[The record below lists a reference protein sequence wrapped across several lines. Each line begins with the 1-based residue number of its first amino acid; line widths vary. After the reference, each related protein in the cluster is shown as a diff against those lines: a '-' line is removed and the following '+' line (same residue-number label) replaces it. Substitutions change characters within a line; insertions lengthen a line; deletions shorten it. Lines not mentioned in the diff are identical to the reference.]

1 MVKKVRVSQRVKLI
15 AETFVSRGYTFG
27 DVTAI
32 IGDNYFFVNGIKPTS
47 TEREI
52 LRVGPGDWVP
62 VPGRPVF
69 PHIDGERSGFG
80 ANRGNRAT
88 VPTTTT
94 QTESDMSTGS
104 TTADLIKVFQNAIN
118 EAIEAK
124 VKDGGVSEARVAEL
138 VAEAVSRITPKEHII
153 KLGTLPPVKVEGT
166 PHKLLKRVLSLV
178 ACNVS
183 EKNVMLIGPAGSGKT
198 YLAEQVSKVLGLQ
211 FSALSFSP
219 GMSESK
225 LFGRVIPRITDG
237 KETYTASP
245 SVVAYR
251 DGGVVLLDELDNGDP
266 STISS
271 LNAFLANGWMFLPD
285 GSRVVRH
292 PDTVVIGSMNTL
304 GTGANRVYVGR
315 NALDGATLNRFVIEL
330 MDYDAD
336 LEKALCPE
344 DHIRDAVL
352 AVRKKVADNKLSR
365 IVGTRDLRL
374 VRSLV
379 LGVGDTL
386 PQALKV
392 MTANWSEADR
402 TAVGIR

>member
-1 MVKKVRVSQRVKLI
+1 MVKKVRIDQRVKLI
-15 AETFVSRGYTFG
+15 AKSFNDAGWTFG
-27 DVTAI
+27 DVTGI
-32 IGDNYFFVNGIKPTS
+32 LGEGYFTVLGINPTS
-47 TEREI
+47 TERAH
-52 LRVGPGDWVP
+52 LRVGPNDWVS

-69 PHIDGERSGFG
+69 PHIDGQRNGFG
-80 ANRGNRAT
+80 ANRSGAT
-88 VPTTTT
+88 TNPK
-94 QTESDMSTGS
+94 TESSDMSPATS
-104 TTADLIKVFQNAIN
+104 TTDLVAVLRRAID
-118 EAIEAK
+118 EAVEAK
-124 VKDGGVSEARVAEL
+124 VKNGGVSEETVRTL
-138 VAEAVSRITPKEHII
+138 VNEAISRMTPKEHVI

-183 EKNVMLIGPAGSGKT
+183 EKNIMLIGPAGSGKT
-198 YLAEQVSKVLGLQ
+198 FLAEQVAKVLGLQ

-225 LFGRVIPRITDG
+225 LFGRVIPRISDG
-237 KETYTASP
+237 KENYTPSP
-245 SVVAYR
+245 SVIAYR

-271 LNAFLANGWMFLPD
+271 LNSFLANGWMFLPD
-285 GSRVVRH
+285 GSRVTRH
-292 PDTVVIGSMNTL
+292 PDTIVIGSMNTL

-344 DHIRDAVL
+344 DNIREAVL
-352 AVRKKVADNKLSR
+352 AIRKKVADNKISR

-392 MTANWSEADR
+392 MSANWSESDR
-402 TAVGIR
+402 KAVGIN

>member
-1 MVKKVRVSQRVKLI
+1 MAKREVRVTQRVKLL
-15 AETFVSRGYTFG
+15 AEAFTSRGYTFG
-27 DVTAI
+27 DVTSVV
-32 IGDNYFFVNGIKPTS
+32 GDGYFFVLGINPTS
-47 TEREI
+47 TERET
-52 LRVGPGDWVP
+52 LRVGPNDWVS

-69 PHIDGERSGFG
+69 PHIDGERNGFG
-80 ANRGNRAT
+80 ANRSGVT
-88 VPTTTT
+88 PTPKP
-94 QTESDMSTGS
+94 EASPVASTAS
-104 TTADLIKVFQNAIN
+104 DLISVLRRHID
-118 EAIEAK
+118 EAVDAK
-124 VKDGGVSEARVAEL
+124 IADGGVSEEKVTEI
-138 VAEAVSRITPKEHII
+138 VKEALKTLAPKEHII
-153 KLGTLPPVKVEGT
+153 KLGTMPPIKVEGT
-166 PHKLLKRVLSLV
+166 PHKLLKRILSLI

-198 YLAEQVSKVLGLQ
+198 FLAEQVSKVLGLQ

-225 LFGRVIPRITDG
+225 LFGRVIPRISDG
-237 KETYTASP
+237 KEVYTPSP

-251 DGGVVLLDELDNGDP
+251 EGGIVLLDELDNGDP

-271 LNAFLANGWMFLPD
+271 LNSFLANGWLFLPD
-285 GSRVVRH
+285 GSRVARH

-315 NALDGATLNRFVIEL
+315 NALDGATLNRFVLEL

-336 LEKALCPE
+336 LERALCPE
-344 DHIRDAVL
+344 DNIREAVL
-352 AVRKKVADNKLSR
+352 AIRKKVAENKISR

-392 MTANWSEADR
+392 MTANWSESDR